1 MTDDDFIDGLNTDTE
16 PSESDP
22 ELKSLYDKYN
32 KEVWLNKLPTDVLI
46 YYKQFSNRGGDCNNY
61 KKQIRIASRYKNNE
75 KEKIRVLLHEM
86 THLSLPSHM
95 KHNNEFQRH
104 LKWVAQMTGEKY
116 YLMKHCNSEAVA
128 SMLKIDLDTGKR
140 ERKRELLDDDLF

>member
-1 MTDDDFIDGLNTDTE
+1 MTEDDYDWIDKLTGSVE

-32 KEVWLNKLPTDVLI
+32 KEVWLNKLPADALI

-61 KKQIRIASRYKNNE
+61 QKRIRIASRYKNNE
-75 KEKIRVLLHEM
+75 KEKVRVLLHEM

-95 KHNNEFQRH
+95 KHNKEFNRH
-104 LKWVAQMTGEKY
+104 LQWVAQKTGEKY
-116 YLMKHCNSEAVA
+116 YLMKY
-128 SMLKIDLDTGKR
+128 
-140 ERKRELLDDDLF
+140 